1 LVRWCQFCLK
11 CCLASYL
18 STSFS
23 FLLSGYNFQICPVW
37 IWSQG
42 ESGIP
47 QLQHCVATIMFIL
60 LLTFLHVPL
69 CSCLAIYTGHVVLQI
84 HSEWICGEGA
94 SCKAYLQQCPVT
106 RVAACFCVHF
116 SFQWCKL
123 YWWYWQKQERGWTIG
138 STHCDTLSSR
148 YPYLHEELRICFILH
163 IMFLQFVCFFFHGWL
178 TN

>member
-1 LVRWCQFCLK
+1 
-11 CCLASYL
+11 
-18 STSFS
+18 
-23 FLLSGYNFQICPVW
+23 
-37 IWSQG
+37 
-42 ESGIP
+42 
-47 QLQHCVATIMFIL
+47 M
-60 LLTFLHVPL
+60 LLTFPQASLFYCLVIIFKSVLYEFEVKVNLEYPVTTL
-69 CSCLAIYTGHVVLQI
+69 CSDNNVYFASYFSTCSSLFLFGYIYRTRCFANPFWMNLRWRCILQSLLTTMSSHQGCCL
-84 HSEWICGEGA
+84 
-94 SCKAYLQQCPVT
+94 
-106 RVAACFCVHF
+106 FCVHF